1 MELLL
6 IRHSITPGNLKK
18 QFMGSTDQPL
28 APEGEELA
36 RSKQA
41 AMPPVEAVWVSPLLR
56 CRQTAQLLFPDM
68 PPVAVPDLREC
79 NFGEFEGKTWQEIQ
93 DHPAFQAWVNGDR
106 TVVLPGGEATDPFF
120 ARCRRGMRQ
129 VVEQSHALG
138 IQRGAVVAHG
148 GTQMAVL
155 GLLSRPVRDYYRW
168 MAPNGGGY
176 ILKTD
181 AWEGERPLELV
192 REVSFTS
199 A

>member
-1 MELLL
+1 MLIYL
-6 IRHSITPGNLKK
+6 IRHGETVYNTEKRY
-18 QFMGSTDQPL
+18 QGSADIPL
-28 APEGEELA
+28 SPAGRATLHRADFDPDI
-36 RSKQA
+36 
-41 AMPPVEAVWVSPLLR
+41 VWTSPLTR
-56 CRQTAQLLFPDM
+56 AVETAQIIFPSSRII
-68 PPVAVPDLREC
+68 PIQGLREMD
-79 NFGEFEGKTWQEIQ
+79 FGAFEGRNANEMEQ
-93 DHPAFQAWVNGDR
+93 DADYRAWVDGR
-106 TVVLPGGEATDPFF
+106 CVGRCPGGESMEEF
-120 ARCRRGMRQ
+120 AARTCPAFAALVQDALAQKR
-129 VVEQSHALG
+129 EQLV
-138 IQRGAVVAHG
+138 VVAHG